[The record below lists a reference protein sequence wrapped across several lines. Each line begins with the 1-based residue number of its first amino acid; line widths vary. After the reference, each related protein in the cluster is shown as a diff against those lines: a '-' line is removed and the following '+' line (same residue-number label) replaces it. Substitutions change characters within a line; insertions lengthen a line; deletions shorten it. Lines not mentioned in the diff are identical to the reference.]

1 MEDLNYRYY
10 ILMILLPMLA
20 ICSIRS
26 LRYSIDIMPK
36 KCLQYVHVSQ
46 CENFIILLTL
56 RFYGKSIF
64 GILELLKSVITQ
76 LEGRVSEF
84 WFLWI
89 LALFEGRNW
98 LNNQNSESPK
108 FQKMAFLELSRSQ
121 TLISRKIRMTEKGW
135 NFHTVQMYVST
146 FFCRYLSPCSVIAN
160 VFQFVGLGIV
170 FYYIFRDP
178 LPHSSS
184 VPWIA
189 KSERLPLFFGTA
201 IFAIEGISV
210 VLPIENQMRKPKE
223 MLGWNGVLNTSM
235 ALVTALY
242 VAMGFYGYL
251 KYGETIESSITL
263 NLPTADMYV
272 VN

>member
-1 MEDLNYRYY
+1 
-10 ILMILLPMLA
+10 ML
-20 ICSIRS
+20 
-26 LRYSIDIMPK
+26 K
-36 KCLQYVHVSQ
+36 
-46 CENFIILLTL
+46 FISTL
-56 RFYGKSIF
+56 FVF
-64 GILELLKSVITQ
+64 
-76 LEGRVSEF
+76 
-84 WFLWI
+84 
-89 LALFEGRNW
+89 
-98 LNNQNSESPK
+98 
-108 FQKMAFLELSRSQ
+108 
-121 TLISRKIRMTEKGW
+121 
-135 NFHTVQMYVST
+135 T

-272 VN
+272 NWFCFTMLQKLSKCEVKVHYTRIYLPLNFA